1 MLQINFICLV
11 FVVGDTFFCRNFNT
25 MIQRVQSIFLFFAAV
40 ALFLTLFFPF
50 WQKVD
55 TVKSEVATLT
65 SLNLTVESFVAGTNE
80 RIIIASKSVYYIA
93 IIALLGVIVSIFS
106 VFQFKNRL
114 LQIKLGALNS
124 FLIMICVVATLWSV
138 TKAEAVVEAST
149 AGNYLF
155 GFYLLFVAL
164 VCNFLANR
172 FIRKDEM
179 LVRSADRIR

>member
-1 MLQINFICLV
+1 
-11 FVVGDTFFCRNFNT
+11 
-25 MIQRVQSIFLFFAAV
+25 MIQRVQSIFLFFAAT

-55 TVKSEVATLT
+55 AVQSEVATLT
-65 SLNLTVESFVAGTNE
+65 ALSLTVESFVAGTEE
-80 RIIIASKSVYYIA
+80 RAVIASKSVIYIA
-93 IIALLGVIVSIFS
+93 IIAILGMLVSLYS
-106 VFQFKNRL
+106 VFQYNNRL

-138 TKAEAVVEAST
+138 TKAEAAVEAST